1 MKRIQILVIFL
12 FAVIV
17 SYGQQLPASSF
28 FDMHG
33 VLHNPATAGSQ
44 KHGVLGGL
52 FRTQWSGMPGA
63 PQTGLLFGNTY
74 LNKSKIGL
82 GALLFNDVTGP
93 LSRNGLQAAFAYH
106 IPLKKEA
113 VFSLGLEASVQQ
125 FSYDRSKLQES
136 LGANDPVIMGN
147 ENRFKGDAGFGLAY
161 TSKKFQIGA
170 SVKQLVQSKLKLYEG
185 TGNPSEEA
193 KLYRHYYFHG
203 NYAWD
208 IDNGTRI
215 IPNLLLI
222 YLPNAPLE
230 IQGGARVEHN
240 NLFWYGLTWRAHQ
253 AWLISA
259 GVRIKEKFSVG
270 YSFDIYSSPLSIYDG
285 GSNGH
290 EIMLRYEFIK

>member
-93 LSRNGLQAAFAYH
+93 LSRNGLQAG
-106 IPLKKEA
+106 
-113 VFSLGLEASVQQ
+113 FSFQI
-125 FSYDRSKLQES
+125 
-136 LGANDPVIMGN
+136 PVI
-147 ENRFKGDAGFGLAY
+147 
-161 TSKKFQIGA
+161 
-170 SVKQLVQSKLKLYEG
+170 
-185 TGNPSEEA
+185 
-193 KLYRHYYFHG
+193 
-203 NYAWD
+203 
-208 IDNGTRI
+208 
-215 IPNLLLI
+215 
-222 YLPNAPLE
+222 
-230 IQGGARVEHN
+230 
-240 NLFWYGLTWRAHQ
+240 
-253 AWLISA
+253 
-259 GVRIKEKFSVG
+259 
-270 YSFDIYSSPLSIYDG
+270 
-285 GSNGH
+285 
-290 EIMLRYEFIK
+290 